1 MGYRGTPMI
10 DQMRRIGWLA
20 VEGALIVIVFCV
32 LLNII
37 LGKEGGA
44 FISAVSENATKFLQA
59 LPPGVTLGV
68 SLIIVLYWFVRNRV
82 R

>member
-1 MGYRGTPMI
+1 MI
-10 DQMRRIGWLA
+10 NKIRKIGWLA
-20 VEGALIVIVFCV
+20 VEVAVLVIVLCV
-32 LLNII
+32 LLNIL
-37 LGKEGGA
+37 LGNEGGS
-44 FISAVSENATKFLQA
+44 FISFVSDNTTKFLQA

>member
-1 MGYRGTPMI
+1 MI
-10 DQMRRIGWLA
+10 DQIRRIGWLA
-20 VEGALIVIVFCV
+20 VEAAVLVIVLCV

-37 LGKEGGA
+37 LGNEGGS
-44 FISAVSENATKFLQA
+44 FISIVSENATKFLQE

-68 SLIIVLYWFVRNRV
+68 SLIVVLYWFLRIRV

>member
-1 MGYRGTPMI
+1 MGYRGTTMI
-10 DQMRRIGWLA
+10 DRIRRIGWLA
-20 VEGALIVIVFCV
+20 VEAAVLVIVLCV

-37 LGKEGGA
+37 LGNEGGS
-44 FISAVSENATKFLQA
+44 FISIVSENATKFLQE

-68 SLIIVLYWFVRNRV
+68 SLIVVLYWFVRNRE

>member
-1 MGYRGTPMI
+1 MGYRGTTMI

-20 VEGALIVIVFCV
+20 VEGAVLVIVFCV
-32 LLNII
+32 LLNIL
-37 LGKEGGA
+37 LGKQEGS
-44 FISAVSENATKFLQA
+44 FISSVSENATKFLQT

-68 SLIIVLYWFVRNRV
+68 SLIVVLYWFVRNRV